1 MANYK
6 QAETKKVKRSVLN
19 FASYNPRKI
28 SDKAKKALRD
38 NIERVGLLGG
48 IVWNKRTGNLVS
60 GHQRVT
66 ILDEIN
72 GYDGKGNDYFIN
84 VEVVDLSEKEEK
96 EQNLFMNNKNV
107 QGEFDEE
114 TLKTIMN
121 DIDFSNAGFD
131 DFDISSLCIGDTQ
144 MTGITTNFSEVTKT
158 DSGKKVDKKNQEK
171 PKKKEESAST
181 SKFYNDK
188 KDDVLSC
195 LVLSFDSQEEKVK
208 FLCEYGFDANANI
221 IDIKDFIDKR
231 KQNESK
237 ES

>member
-1 MANYK
+1 MANHK

-131 DFDISSLCIGDTQ
+131 DFDISSLGIGGTQ
-144 MTGITTNFSEVTKT
+144 MAGISTNFSEVTKT

-181 SKFYNDK
+181 FKFDNDK

-195 LVLSFDSQEEKVK
+195 LVLSFDTQEEKVK

-221 IDIKDFIDKR
+221 IDINDFIDKI

>member
-1 MANYK
+1 MANHK
-6 QAETKKVKRSVLN
+6 QAETKKVKRSALN

-72 GYDGKGNDYFIN
+72 GYDGNGNDYFIN

-131 DFDISSLCIGDTQ
+131 DFDISSLGIGGTQ
-144 MTGITTNFSEVTKT
+144 MAGITTNFSEVTKT

-181 SKFYNDK
+181 FKFDNDK

-195 LVLSFDSQEEKVK
+195 LVLSFDTQEEKVK
-208 FLCEYGFDANANI
+208 FLCEYGFDANENI
-221 IDIKDFIDKR
+221 IDINDFIDKI

>member
-1 MANYK
+1 MANHK

-131 DFDISSLCIGDTQ
+131 DFDISSLGIGGTQ
-144 MTGITTNFSEVTKT
+144 MAGITTNFSEVTKT

-181 SKFYNDK
+181 FKFDNDK

-195 LVLSFDSQEEKVK
+195 LVLSFDTQEEKVK

-221 IDIKDFIDKR
+221 IDINDFIDKI

>member
-48 IVWNKRTGNLVS
+48 IVWNKRTGNIVS

-72 GYDGKGNDYFIN
+72 GYDGKENDYFIN

-131 DFDISSLCIGDTQ
+131 DFDISSLGIGGTQ
-144 MTGITTNFSEVTKT
+144 MAGITTNFSEVTKT

-181 SKFYNDK
+181 FKFDNDK

-195 LVLSFDSQEEKVK
+195 LVLSFDTQEEKVK

-221 IDIKDFIDKR
+221 IDINDFIDKIKR
-231 KQNESK
+231 NESK

>member
-1 MANYK
+1 MANHK

-48 IVWNKRTGNLVS
+48 IVWNKRTGNIVS

-131 DFDISSLCIGDTQ
+131 DFDISSLGIGGTQ
-144 MTGITTNFSEVTKT
+144 MAGITTNFSEVIKT

-181 SKFYNDK
+181 FKFDNDK

-195 LVLSFDSQEEKVK
+195 LVLSFDTQEEKVK

-221 IDIKDFIDKR
+221 IDINDFIDKIKR
-231 KQNESK
+231 NESK